1 MVVIRVLA
9 RVLWLPIKL
18 ALEIVGLAFRAGRT
32 AGRAPV
38 RVGVAAT
45 RRLGWRRIALLK
57 VGFIAGLLLAPVPG
71 RVLRAKLVGLV
82 RPSAAPDA
90 GLADRVSFELSHA
103 PRTWHLPQPAVT
115 VDEAAGVTLRGTVP
129 HEDAREH
136 LVAAARR
143 ARRRP
148 RPRRPRR
155 RGARRLGRGRH
166 RRRHRRGRRLGV
178 LSPFGA
184 RTLAR

>member
-90 GLADRVSFELSHA
+90 GLADRVAFELSHA
-103 PRTWHLPQPAVT
+103 PRTWHLPQPTVT
-115 VDEAAGVTLRGTVP
+115 VDGAGVTLRGTVP

-136 LVAAARR
+136 LVAAAR
-143 ARRRP
+143 AVP
-148 RPRRPRR
+148 GVDHVHDDLVVEAPDASA
-155 RGARRLGRGRH
+155 GADIADAT
-166 RRRHRRGRRLGV
+166 
-178 LSPFGA
+178 GA
-184 RTLAR
+184 DGASAS

>member
-136 LVAAARR
+136 LVAAAR
-143 ARRRP
+143 AVP
-148 RPRRPRR
+148 GVDHVHDDLVVEAPDASA
-155 RGARRLGRGRH
+155 GADIADAT
-166 RRRHRRGRRLGV
+166 
-178 LSPFGA
+178 GA
-184 RTLAR
+184 DGASAS